1 MTRALIAG
9 GIALALM
16 GLAVHNPNL
25 RTIQRRIIA
34 LRAAWMLVPRLWES
48 AADRAR
54 RDWPEMLRR
63 ATIDVHEEGR

>member
-34 LRAAWMLVPRLWES
+34 LRAAWSQQPIVP
-48 AADRAR
+48 AAIGPRCSDALLLTFMKRGG
-54 RDWPEMLRR
+54 DPE
-63 ATIDVHEEGR
+63 TC